1 MFNISRFWNK
11 TNLLNLTLI
20 PTSYIYYFIYL
31 IYRILKKEKK
41 LSIPV
46 ICIGNLTLGGA
57 GKTPVTIKLRQM
69 ISKKFKNTFVLT
81 RGYGGRLK
89 GPKIVS
95 KNSKYIDVGDESLI
109 HYLHG
114 NTCVSKNKISGA
126 ELCVSNKAEI
136 ILMDDG
142 LQSIDIKKNLRIII
156 IDGEYEFGNNLLFPA
171 GPLRQSVPSTYHNT
185 DIAVIIGDFRKE
197 FIKSLR
203 YKNIFFATKKIKI
216 KCKNK
221 NLYAFSGLGNNLNF
235 YNSLKKK
242 YNYKIVKFKEFKD
255 HHSYNDSEIGKMIS
269 EANKFGLQ
277 LVCTE
282 KDYVKINKKLRGKI
296 YPVKMEIEFLDE
308 KEIYKKILQILAN

>member
-1 MFNISRFWNK
+1 MKLNKPKFWDKKNSILSFFLFPLSFLTKLIIFLKSKLNQEITFN
-11 TNLLNLTLI
+11 
-20 PTSYIYYFIYL
+20 
-31 IYRILKKEKK
+31 
-41 LSIPV
+41 IPV
-46 ICIGNLTLGGA
+46 ICVGNLTLGGA
-57 GKTPVTIKLRQM
+57 GKTPITIKLRQM

-109 HYLHG
+109 HCLHG

-171 GPLRQSVPSTYHNT
+171 GPLRQSVTSTYHNT

-203 YKNIFFATKKIKI
+203 YKNIFLLQKKLRLNVKIKI
-216 KCKNK
+216 YM
-221 NLYAFSGLGNNLNF
+221 LFLG
-235 YNSLKKK
+235 SV
-242 YNYKIVKFKEFKD
+242 I
-255 HHSYNDSEIGKMIS
+255 
-269 EANKFGLQ
+269 
-277 LVCTE
+277 T
-282 KDYVKINKKLRGKI
+282 
-296 YPVKMEIEFLDE
+296 
-308 KEIYKKILQILAN
+308 

>member
-1 MFNISRFWNK
+1 MIDFTKFWGT
-11 TNLLNLTLI
+11 TNLINLALI
-20 PTSYIYYFIYL
+20 PLSYIYNFIYL

-41 LSIPV
+41 LYIPV

-69 ISKKFKNTFVLT
+69 ISKKFENIFVLT
-81 RGYGGRLK
+81 RGYGGKLK
-89 GPKIVS
+89 GPKIVT
-95 KNSKYIDVGDESLI
+95 KNSKYIEVGDESLI
-109 HYLHG
+109 HCLYG
-114 NTCVSKNKISGA
+114 KTCVSKNKISGA
-126 ELCVSNKAEI
+126 ELCVLNKAKI

-203 YKNIFFATKKIKI
+203 YKKIFFATKKIKI

-255 HHSYNDSEIGKMIS
+255 HHSYKDSEIGEMIS